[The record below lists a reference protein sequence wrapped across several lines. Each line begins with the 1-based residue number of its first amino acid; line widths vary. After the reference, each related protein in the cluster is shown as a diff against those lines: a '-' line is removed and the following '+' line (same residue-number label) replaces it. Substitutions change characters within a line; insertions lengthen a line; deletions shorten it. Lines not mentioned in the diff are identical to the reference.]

1 MHGGSL
7 YADANLKVHVVSEPT
22 AVPLNE
28 ILSIECRLSYKTTE
42 NERVLQ
48 IRNNV
53 NGMPLPLII
62 SMQYKEREKT
72 CRSWQLRVDET

>member
-7 YADANLKVHVVSEPT
+7 YADANLKVHVVIEPT

-28 ILSIECRLSYKTTE
+28 ILGIECRLSYKTTE
-42 NERVLQ
+42 NERVLP

-53 NGMPLPLII
+53 NDMLA
-62 SMQYKEREKT
+62 Y
-72 CRSWQLRVDET
+72 W